1 MKRALIV
8 LIVLSRTAAPVPVER
23 PLHAWVHAGTKFPD
37 VIDCTL
43 PDWHI
48 SLAKFREVFCFG
60 YCPELE
66 GAL

>member
-1 MKRALIV
+1 M
-8 LIVLSRTAAPVPVER
+8 
-23 PLHAWVHAGTKFPD
+23 AGFTPARSLPD
-37 VIDCTL
+37 VIDSTL

-48 SLAKFREVFCFG
+48 SLAKFRKVFCFG